1 MAPTTTS
8 PSDAK
13 SVSKSDFI
21 RTQSASMSAAQV
33 VEKAKAEGIDLRA
46 GLVYEVRRIDKARK
60 TLPSKQSVSTARK
73 AASKS
78 RPAAPTRGDAK
89 ARLTTSKAAF
99 VRAHA
104 NLSPKE
110 IVEKAKGENIKL
122 DVGYVYNVRSSNR
135 ANQAN
140 QANQGSGRRAPE
152 RRGLPAPEA
161 VGAISR
167 VEALLKAVAA
177 EVGLGRAIELLQ
189 AERAKISAA
198 IGG

>member
-21 RTQSASMSAAQV
+21 RTQPATMSAAQV

-46 GLVYEVRRIDKARK
+46 GLVYEVRRTDKARK
-60 TLPSKQSVSTARK
+60 TLPSKQSL
-73 AASKS
+73 
-78 RPAAPTRGDAK
+78 PAAKKGTSRSTSAAPNRADAK
-89 ARLTTSKAAF
+89 ARPTASKAAF

-110 IVEKAKGENIKL
+110 IVERAKAENIKL

-135 ANQAN
+135 ASQRSA
-140 QANQGSGRRAPE
+140 RRAPE
-152 RRGLPAPEA
+152 RPITTAPES
-161 VGAISR
+161 VGATSR
-167 VEALLKAVAA
+167 VETLLKAVAA

>member
-21 RTQSASMSAAQV
+21 RTQPATMSAAQV

-46 GLVYEVRRIDKARK
+46 GLVYEVRRTDKARK
-60 TLPSKQSVSTARK
+60 TVPSRRS
-73 AASKS
+73 
-78 RPAAPTRGDAK
+78 APTAKKAPPKSSSATPMRGDAK
-89 ARLTTSKAAF
+89 APPTTSKAAF

-110 IVEKAKGENIKL
+110 IVEKAKAENIRL

-135 ANQAN
+135 ANQRTA
-140 QANQGSGRRAPE
+140 RRAPE
-152 RRGLPAPEA
+152 RRDALAPEP
-161 VGAISR
+161 VGATSR

>member
-8 PSDAK
+8 ASDAK

-21 RTQSASMSAAQV
+21 RTQPATMSAAQV

-60 TLPSKQSVSTARK
+60 TVPSKPSVPTAK
-73 AASKS
+73 KTASKS
-78 RPAAPTRGDAK
+78 SSAVPPNRGGDAK
-89 ARLTTSKAAF
+89 ARPTTSKAAF

-104 NLSPKE
+104 SLTPKE

-135 ANQAN
+135 ANQRSA
-140 QANQGSGRRAPE
+140 RRAPE
-152 RRGLPAPEA
+152 RRAAPAREPG
-161 VGAISR
+161 GATSR

-189 AERAKISAA
+189 TERAKISAA